1 MERKDK
7 KIVTGVKKSTTV
19 AKKPEDKK
27 SVAPKVEN
35 KVTEV
40 KKPIPDPV
48 EVKKEDVI
56 KEEKVEVKNEE
67 VDERNLRKGTK
78 IQLRYKKIGGGPL
91 RLCNPKR
98 IIKPGQVF
106 TAYPSDIP
114 KAFADLV
121 QCLDD
126 EEVQKLVIEE
136 KPFHVKE
143 ELYTIGELTPGG
155 WHVLNGKTKKPLQ
168 DKPMS
173 KEDAI
178 ILRDSLNS

>member
-7 KIVTGVKKSTTV
+7 KVTGVKKSTTV

-27 SVAPKVEN
+27 SIIPKVEN
-35 KVTEV
+35 KVVEI
-40 KKPIPDPV
+40 KKPIPE
-48 EVKKEDVI
+48 EVKKEEKAEVK
-56 KEEKVEVKNEE
+56 KEEK

-78 IQLRYKKIGGGPL
+78 IQLRYKKIGGSSM

-114 KAFADLV
+114 TAFADLV

-126 EEVQKLVIEE
+126 DAVQKLVIEE

-173 KEDAI
+173 KEDATV
-178 ILRDSLNS
+178 LMNSLNS